1 MQASAPEAA
10 VLADGLAQVRAAV
23 CTRYGPPEVLQLQD
37 VAKPVPGK
45 KQVCIR
51 VVATAV
57 TSSDCY
63 IRGLNLPL
71 PTGRRPG
78 WRWA

>member
-1 MQASAPEAA
+1 VKA
-10 VLADGLAQVRAAV
+10 VV

-37 VAKPVPGK
+37 VARPVPGK
-45 KQVCIR
+45 RQVCMR

-63 IRGLNLPL
+63 IRGLNLPVAYRML
-71 PTGRRPG
+71 ARQAVDICAGI
-78 WRWA
+78 